1 MNLQTIHQ
9 RTVTATCLMD
19 PNEGGWRGGS
29 GRAGWGCDRL
39 GITDVEE
46 QYVEQSLSGTFEA
59 QFFSCDLRK
68 EDHV

>member
-1 MNLQTIHQ
+1 
-9 RTVTATCLMD
+9 MD

>member
-46 QYVEQSLSGTFEA
+46 QYV
-59 QFFSCDLRK
+59 
-68 EDHV
+68 